1 MQKTK
6 YFYPVSGLL
15 LALLSC
21 AAPASWAGERTPIN
35 ETRPLAADGKLTINN
50 LAGNIEVRGWDR
62 NEVAIS
68 GTLGEDVEKLDIS
81 GDAKQ
86 LSIVVRYPS
95 RMHGHVDDTELQ
107 LRVPARAQLA
117 LDAVS
122 ADIRVRD
129 TSGRIDAKSVS
140 GDVELIV
147 GSGEI
152 NASTVSGDLKVQA
165 PAYKTSLNSV
175 SGDLTAVGLRGTLSA
190 DTVSGNLSLVGGT
203 FKLLKLQSVS
213 GDLDLKLG
221 LDGEGSLNAETLSGD
236 IALRLPRTPDAKLTM
251 KTFSGD
257 LHNGFASGDNEND
270 DEVRNLT
277 ASLGTGAG
285 HIDLHTFS
293 GDIEVSA
300 DKSR

>member
-6 YFYPVSGLL
+6 HYGAASGLL

-21 AAPASWAGERTPIN
+21 AVPASWARERTPIN
-35 ETRPLAADGKLTINN
+35 ETRPLVADGKLTINN
-50 LAGNIEVRGWDR
+50 LAGNIVVRGWDR

-81 GDAKQ
+81 GDARQ

-107 LRVPARAQLA
+107 LRVPARSQLA

-122 ADIRVRD
+122 ADIRVSD

-140 GDVELIV
+140 GDVELMV

-175 SGDLTAVGLRGTLSA
+175 SGDLTATGLRGTLSA
-190 DTVSGNLSLVGGT
+190 DTVSGNLSLAGGS
-203 FKLLKLQSVS
+203 FKALKLQSVS

-221 LDGEGSLNAETLSGD
+221 LDDGGTLNAETLSGD
-236 IALRLPRTPDAKLTM
+236 IELRLLQVPDAKLTM
-251 KTFSGD
+251 KTFSGE
-257 LHNGFASGDNEND
+257 LHNGFALGHD
-270 DEVRNLT
+270 DDDQARNLSAT
-277 ASLGTGAG
+277 LGSGRG
-285 HIDLHTFS
+285 QIDLHTFS
-293 GDIEVSA
+293 GDIEVDA
-300 DKSR
+300 DKKH